1 MMGRE
6 IMERV
11 SAAVATN
18 IIPDYASALFY
29 IRSSK
34 TSRLEKLMER

>member
-11 SAAVATN
+11 SAAVEAN
-18 IIPDYASALFY
+18 IIPDYAAPCSTSAAAKRPGW
-29 IRSSK
+29 RS
-34 TSRLEKLMER
+34 